1 VLIYGKGNFIML
13 LTLIKKT
20 TEKHKRIKRIQ
31 NAFQAIKNTCNSLK
45 LKNSELLNHVK
56 TLKQTPNISDALSTD
71 LDDFEN
77 QILLCNKRINQ
88 FENQLGTSNDA
99 ETWKQFL
106 GFAKFEQSKLKEQ
119 WLKLYK
125 THETEIKNL

>member
-1 VLIYGKGNFIML
+1 ML

-20 TEKHKRIKRIQ
+20 TEKHKRLKLIQ
-31 NAFQAIKNTCNSLK
+31 NAFQALTNTCNSLK

-56 TLKQTPNISDALSTD
+56 KLKQTPNISDALSTD

-88 FENQLGTSNDA
+88 FENQLGTSNDV

-119 WLKLYK
+119 WLKLYN
-125 THETEIKNL
+125 THETEINNI